1 MNDIQI
7 FNYGYNPVR
16 VIEKDGLPWFVA
28 KDVCDVLEIKNSRDA
43 VSALDNDE
51 KMTVDI
57 SDGHSGQRGG
67 AQFLNT
73 ISESGLYTLIMRSS
87 KPQAKA
93 FRKWVTGTVLPAIL
107 RTGYY
112 EISNK
117 AHPELPAGVL
127 EGAKL
132 IFESAGIKDNQ
143 LTIAMDNVYKSYTG
157 RSALAAGDV
166 QLIAPQQTAL
176 LTPTEIGQE
185 LGLTPRRV
193 NEILAGA
200 GYQYRI
206 GKSWEPLEPGKPF
219 AVMLDTGKKHSNGTP
234 VRQLKWNSEIIN
246 VMKNFEELI

>member
-43 VSALDNDE
+43 ISVLDNDE
-51 KMTVDI
+51 KDDVEI
-57 SDGHSGQRGG
+57 SDTIGRMQPT
-67 AQFLNT
+67 NI